1 MPHLQ
6 IENSFYI
13 NGWLSKLPDHIFKTV
28 IWIRPAGL
36 HCEDE
41 ALNETI
47 DRRETFLPHALEVV
61 WHMSSNNVK
70 LHHFRCS
77 SCLEQLTGNCLRH
90 ILIPELAYMKI
101 PIVEMT
107 PEYRNK
113 CSQVTG
119 ERRNRKYHERLAKEA
134 ETRKELALK
143 MALSEALPRE
153 FFLSWWDGTWKRWYN
168 EIYLQSNAWHKKANE
183 RKAFDGEK
191 CLACGITRDKCTS
204 ENPLTAHHLSY
215 NGVDPLLPYGQER
228 LADLRSVCWECHK
241 KQGEANVFS
250 L

>member
-153 FFLSWWDGTWKRWYN
+153 FFFLGGTEHGRDGTTKF
-168 EIYLQSNAWHKKANE
+168 IYRAML
-183 RKAFDGEK
+183 
-191 CLACGITRDKCTS
+191 GIRRLMNGK
-204 ENPLTAHHLSY
+204 LSM
-215 NGVDPLLPYGQER
+215 V
-228 LADLRSVCWECHK
+228 K
-241 KQGEANVFS
+241 NVS
-250 L
+250 HVG